1 MSLGPGWVYF
11 DPHSRTESDFPS
23 PHSVQSSTC
32 SKVPAERRSGE
43 RPALW
48 VVGSDL
54 DFRAAVAYS
63 IGRVAQLENTAL
75 GLHRGKR
82 GPIEQSTH
90 LAVAARGAVTA
101 VDAGTLVV
109 PWTGAPPRRQVLGRR
124 KRRRRETDFRDD
136 LLRRIDT

>member
-1 MSLGPGWVYF
+1 VPTSIPILGQSP
-11 DPHSRTESDFPS
+11 TFP
-23 PHSVQSSTC
+23 PLTAFNP
-32 SKVPAERRSGE
+32 VPVLKFQLNAGRGE

-54 DFRAAVAYS
+54 DFGATVAYS

-75 GLHRGKR
+75 DLHRGKR